1 MNWTEGTR
9 SKYSVTYLTVLCL
22 VMHFTVSS
30 RYHLSFDYNQSMVL
44 LE

>member
-22 VMHFTVSS
+22 VMNFMVSS
-30 RYHLSFDYNQSMVL
+30 RYHLSFDYNSANGFA
-44 LE
+44 